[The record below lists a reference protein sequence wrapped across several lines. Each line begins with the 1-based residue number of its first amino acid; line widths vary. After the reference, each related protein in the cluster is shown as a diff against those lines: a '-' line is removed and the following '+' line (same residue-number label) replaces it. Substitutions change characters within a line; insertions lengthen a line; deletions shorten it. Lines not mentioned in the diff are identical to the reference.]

1 MTNFD
6 ALGGLPF
13 GKPLG
18 YDPFADPF
26 GDDSK
31 ATTAKAT
38 TDKALPL
45 QETKDGT
52 LVKYTHTKAEA
63 DYARIHAYKATT
75 IIKGL
80 GKVTNE
86 DGGFVQ
92 NGKKVNLSTLMM
104 NLMLQRVQS
113 VDGVLSGMIN
123 QMNQNNVDTKNLND
137 FLEQLREMRPTSS
150 DGTVSKDT
158 MSKAEKKTYDDSGS
172 QHVGPAITWNLDL
185 DKDSY
190 TQGQIDQ
197 LIEVVKSKISTV
209 NSNQQMEQIKLEKYN
224 NVRNESMQLVSTVM
238 KADTQSVQSIVHN
251 MGG

>member
-1 MTNFD
+1 MSNFNP
-6 ALGGLPF
+6 LGGLPY
-13 GKPLG
+13 GKPLR
-18 YDPFADPF
+18 YDPFADN
-26 GDDSK
+26 SQ
-31 ATTAKAT
+31 ATR
-38 TDKALPL
+38 DKAAADA
-45 QETKDGT
+45 ETQRLKDIKDGT
-52 LVKYTHTKAEA
+52 LKPTHTQAEA
-63 DYARIHAYKATT
+63 DYARTHAYRATT
-75 IIKGL
+75 LIEGL

-123 QMNQNNVDTKNLND
+123 QMNQNNVDTKNLNN
-137 FLEQLREMRPTSS
+137 FLEQLREMRPTTS

-158 MSKAEKKTYDDSGS
+158 MSTAEKKTYDDSGS
-172 QHVGPAITWNLDL
+172 QKVSPATTWDLDL
-185 DKDSY
+185 GKDSY

>member
-1 MTNFD
+1 MSNFD
-6 ALGGLPF
+6 SLGGLSFLKSP
-13 GKPLG
+13 G
-18 YDPFADPF
+18 YDSL
-26 GDDSK
+26 GDKSK
-31 ATTAKAT
+31 AATAKGT
-38 TDKALPL
+38 PL
-45 QETKDGT
+45 QETKDGK
-52 LVKYTHTKAEA
+52 LVKHTHTKAEA
-63 DYARIHAYKATT
+63 DYARTHAYKATT

-80 GKVTNE
+80 GKVTNDE
-86 DGGFVQ
+86 DGFVQ

-137 FLEQLREMRPTSS
+137 FLEQLRNMRPTSA
-150 DGTVSKDT
+150 DGTVSRDT
-158 MSKAEKKTYDDSGS
+158 MSKAESKTYEDSGDLR
-172 QHVGPAITWNLDL
+172 VMPRITWGLDL
-185 DKDSY
+185 NKDSY
-190 TQGQIDQ
+190 TQSQIDQ

-238 KADTQSVQSIVHN
+238 KSESQVMQSILSS